1 MSLLRKPPANTKASE
16 KPGAGLPAKTSKTAK
31 TPAKTEVAAILPPSS
46 SEVQSLLSARK
57 SVLMG
62 GITAAVLVLGF
73 GVWSVV
79 AEIDGA
85 IVASGQIEVAQNRQ
99 VVQHP
104 DGGVVAEIT
113 VKEAQNVKA
122 GDLLIRLDGALVKS
136 ELAIVEGQLF
146 EVMARSAR
154 LEAERDDAAE
164 PVFLPELIALAKDR
178 PSVAEL
184 MEGQRSLFDAR
195 RESVVQQSEQLKKR
209 SAQIV
214 SQIEGIDAQI
224 AALKEQLALIDEE
237 LTDQRT
243 LLAKGLAQSS
253 RVLALEREG
262 SRLQGSLGEL
272 ISSRAQA
279 EGRATEV
286 EIEVL
291 RLAAVRREEANTQLR
306 DIGAK
311 VLELAE
317 RRRALTEQIA
327 RLEIRAPVS
336 GTVLGLAVTTP
347 RSVLRPAEPLMY
359 LIPQDR
365 PLVINA
371 RVQTIHVDEVHVG
384 QKVRLMFPAF
394 SSRTTPELFGH
405 VVTISAD
412 ALVDERAQMAY
423 YKAEIVLDADQVP
436 RLDGKVLLP
445 GMPVEAFIE
454 TGSRSPMSYL
464 LKPFTD
470 YFTNA
475 FRES

>member
-1 MSLLRKPPANTKASE
+1 MSLLRRKPDAAAATQKPGTPPAIAS
-16 KPGAGLPAKTSKTAK
+16 AG
-31 TPAKTEVAAILPPSS
+31 TPPPPPTEPEVAR
-46 SEVQSLLSARK
+46 LLSARG

-62 GITAAVLVLGF
+62 SITAAVLVFGF
-73 GVWSVV
+73 GLWSVLT
-79 AEIDGA
+79 EISGA
-85 IVASGQIEVAQNRQ
+85 IVASGQLEVSQDRQ

-104 DGGVVAEIT
+104 DGGVVAEIA
-113 VKEAQNVKA
+113 VKEAQTVKA

-154 LEAERDDAAE
+154 LEAERDDSAE
-164 PVFLPELIALAKDR
+164 PVFSGEIAELAKTN
-178 PSVAEL
+178 PEVADL
-184 MEGQRSLFDAR
+184 IEGQRSLFVAR
-195 RESVVQQSEQLKKR
+195 RDTVLKQSEQLQKR
-209 SAQIV
+209 SAQIAA
-214 SQIEGIDAQI
+214 QIEGVDAQVKS
-224 AALKEQLALIDEE
+224 LSEQLALIEQE
-237 LTDQRT
+237 LKDQRT
-243 LLAKGLAQSS
+243 LLEKGLAQSS
-253 RVLALEREG
+253 RVLALEREA
-262 SRLQGSLGEL
+262 SRLQGSVGEL
-272 ISSRAQA
+272 QASRAQA

-286 EIEVL
+286 DLEVL
-291 RLAAVRREEANTQLR
+291 RLAAVRREDANTQLR

-311 VLELAE
+311 MLELAE

-336 GTVLGLAVTTP
+336 GTVLGLTVTTP
-347 RSVLRPAEPLMY
+347 RSVIRPADPLLY

-371 RVQTIHVDEVHVG
+371 QVQTIHIDEVHVG

-394 SSRTTPELFGH
+394 SARTTPEIFGH

-412 ALVDERAQMAY
+412 ALLDERAHIAF
-423 YKAEIVLDADQVP
+423 YKAEIVLDAGELEHLQGLTLV
-436 RLDGKVLLP
+436 P

-454 TGSRSPMSYL
+454 TGARSPMAYL

-470 YFTNA
+470 YFSVA

>member
-1 MSLLRKPPANTKASE
+1 M
-16 KPGAGLPAKTSKTAK
+16 
-31 TPAKTEVAAILPPSS
+31 
-46 SEVQSLLSARK
+46 
-57 SVLMG
+57 
-62 GITAAVLVLGF
+62 
-73 GVWSVV
+73 
-79 AEIDGA
+79 
-85 IVASGQIEVAQNRQ
+85 
-99 VVQHP
+99 
-104 DGGVVAEIT
+104 
-113 VKEAQNVKA
+113 
-122 GDLLIRLDGALVKS
+122 KS

-164 PVFLPELIALAKDR
+164 PVFTGEIAELAKTNAQ
-178 PSVAEL
+178 VADL
-184 MEGQRSLFDAR
+184 VEGQRSLFNSR
-195 RESVVQQSEQLKKR
+195 RDTVVKQSEQLQKR
-209 SAQIV
+209 TAQITA
-214 SQIEGIDAQI
+214 QIEGVDAQV
-224 AALKEQLALIDEE
+224 AALSEQLGLIEQE
-237 LTDQRT
+237 LADQRT
-243 LLAKGLAQSS
+243 LLEKGLAQSS
-253 RVLALEREG
+253 RVLALEREA
-262 SRLQGSLGEL
+262 SRLQGSVGEL

-286 EIEVL
+286 ELEVL

-317 RRRALTEQIA
+317 RRRALTEQIS

-347 RSVLRPAEPLMY
+347 RSVIRPADPVLY

-371 RVQTIHVDEVHVG
+371 QVQTIHVDEVHVG

-394 SSRTTPELFGH
+394 SARTTPELWGH
-405 VVTISAD
+405 VTAVSAD
-412 ALVDERAQMAY
+412 ALVDERAQAAY
-423 YKAEIVLDADQVP
+423 YKAEIVLDDGEMA
-436 RLDGKVLLP
+436 RLKGLTLIP

-454 TGSRSPMSYL
+454 TGARSPMAYL

-470 YFTNA
+470 YFKVA